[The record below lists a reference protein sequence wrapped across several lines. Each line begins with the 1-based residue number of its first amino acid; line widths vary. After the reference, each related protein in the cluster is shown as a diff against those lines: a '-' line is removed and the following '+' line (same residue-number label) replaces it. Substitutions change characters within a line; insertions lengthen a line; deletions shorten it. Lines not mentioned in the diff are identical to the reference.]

1 MLQEEHLHGCS
12 PEILTPWER
21 SLTFHV
27 SFPSLSH
34 LRAQPGLV
42 CFESCVQEG
51 GRAAR
56 RCLEA
61 WRYGMQLHTPG
72 AGSVMS
78 RHGQTKSTA
87 GQEQYSPAAPGGS
100 RTPGAG
106 TQRHAQ
112 LLADLV
118 PVNGQGT
125 ANTEHHLRVPPAPHR
140 TQSIAHITRGSSARG
155 GSQSWRQRRSPRTTT
170 AAASGTLN

>member
-1 MLQEEHLHGCS
+1 M
-12 PEILTPWER
+12 
-21 SLTFHV
+21 FHV

-51 GRAAR
+51 GRAAQ

-78 RHGQTKSTA
+78 RHSQNKSTA
-87 GQEQYSPAAPGGS
+87 GQEQYSPAAPRGE
-100 RTPGAG
+100 PHA
-106 TQRHAQ
+106 QRHGQ
-112 LLADLV
+112 LLADPV

-125 ANTEHHLRVPPAPHR
+125 ANTEHQGPPAPHR
-140 TQSIAHITRGSSARG
+140 TQSIAHITRASSARG
-155 GSQSWRQRRSPRTTT
+155 GSQSWRQQRSPRTTT
-170 AAASGTLN
+170 AAAGTLN